1 MYCLA
6 LTPPFFHSLP
16 SSQFLYGKLC
26 EFVTR
31 YSLAAIHLK
40 NDASYYFKKTFT
52 LFQGYTVKGLL
63 HKEGIYGHLCNF
75 FILECWRHILFQYRK
90 CFASHI
96 QQELDILQVQRFSFW
111 TLSSTTQDTFLRR
124 SPVCFG
130 HLSRIIKEET
140 GQTIHAHITKL
151 LYTEAKKMLSCSK
164 YDIQTITDTLGFADQ
179 ASFSKFFKRLA
190 GASPKEYRN
199 NLNCR

>member
-1 MYCLA
+1 MMYCLA

-96 QQELDILQVQRFSFW
+96 QQELDILQVQRFSF
-111 TLSSTTQDTFLRR
+111 
-124 SPVCFG
+124 
-130 HLSRIIKEET
+130 
-140 GQTIHAHITKL
+140 
-151 LYTEAKKMLSCSK
+151 
-164 YDIQTITDTLGFADQ
+164 
-179 ASFSKFFKRLA
+179 
-190 GASPKEYRN
+190 
-199 NLNCR
+199 

>member
-1 MYCLA
+1 MTIIFQQLSKDYMMYCLA

-40 NDASYYFKKTFT
+40 NDASYYFKRLLRCFKDIQWKDF
-52 LFQGYTVKGLL
+52 YIKKGFM
-63 HKEGIYGHLCNF
+63 GIYVIF
-75 FILECWRHILFQYRK
+75 YFKCWRHILFQYRK

-130 HLSRIIKEET
+130 HLSI
-140 GQTIHAHITKL
+140 
-151 LYTEAKKMLSCSK
+151 
-164 YDIQTITDTLGFADQ
+164 
-179 ASFSKFFKRLA
+179 
-190 GASPKEYRN
+190 
-199 NLNCR
+199 